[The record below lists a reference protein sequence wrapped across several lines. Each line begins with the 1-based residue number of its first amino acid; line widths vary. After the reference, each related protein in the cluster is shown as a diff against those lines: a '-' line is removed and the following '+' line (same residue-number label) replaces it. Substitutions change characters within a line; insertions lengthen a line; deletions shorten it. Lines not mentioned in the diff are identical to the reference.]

1 MKKILPIAALLVL
14 CLSPACN
21 DDFLERYPQTEIAKE
36 NFFKSEEDLATYLY
50 GLYDLP
56 DVWLYVSDAAT
67 DNAATT
73 GITEMK
79 NMMTGNPSAEN
90 ISGGWDWTR
99 LRDINFFLENMKN
112 ADVTSEQLNHYEGV
126 ARLFRALFYMD
137 KVKRYSDVPWYDKV
151 LSADDPDLFKSRDS
165 RDMVVQKVFEDFKF
179 ATEHISEDQP
189 EGAVNRW
196 VALAYMA
203 RNALYEGTYRK
214 YHGELNL
221 QASADDF
228 LLMARDAAKDLMEN
242 GSFSLHSTGNP
253 DSDYAALFNSTSL
266 EDNTEV
272 IWANH
277 HVADLKNSNWW
288 AFMFGNYEVS
298 LSKDLLQA
306 YLMKDGSFYSSQP
319 DYEQKLFVQEFVDRD
334 PRLYQT
340 YAYPGFE
347 LRNIDTYSQGGGV
360 YVQQLQKN
368 FSGYHQLKGFVN
380 IPDQQVFNSLDVPI
394 LRYAEVLLTYAEALA
409 ELGQLTQNDLDK
421 SVNLVRARSGM
432 PAMTMNPPIDPVQ
445 SERYTG
451 SQSSQWQ
458 EILEIRRE
466 RRVEM
471 AQEGL
476 RFDDLMRWNA
486 GKLLEVEPRGL
497 YFPALG
503 KYDLTGDGVDDIYL
517 IPNTQSIPANKE
529 QNSLGVPLVYYRAG
543 QSGSD
548 AAVYLSGGTEG
559 YVVTVPERGTF
570 ISPKYYYRP
579 IPEVQTELNP
589 NLNQIF
595 GW

>member
-334 PRLYQT
+334 TRLYQT

>member
-1 MKKILPIAALLVL
+1 
-14 CLSPACN
+14 
-21 DDFLERYPQTEIAKE
+21 
-36 NFFKSEEDLATYLY
+36 
-50 GLYDLP
+50 
-56 DVWLYVSDAAT
+56 
-67 DNAATT
+67 
-73 GITEMK
+73 
-79 NMMTGNPSAEN
+79 
-90 ISGGWDWTR
+90 
-99 LRDINFFLENMKN
+99 MKN